1 MRDAFLAN
9 ESNYGG
15 IDPSCPIPW
24 EGASVMACTVQVV
37 RGLHAKMMIHAKS
50 CKGSNYA
57 WRARFVWSDLVDVK
71 KVQVIHSA
79 GPHLLDDAPVTLS
92 ESDGKKDVT
101 QTSAASRLSGWSLLA
116 LMTLRLCFHFAL

>member
-1 MRDAFLAN
+1 MACRDDHHGEQIKAMRDAFLAN

-57 WRARFVWSDLVDVK
+57 WRARFVWADLVDVK
-71 KVQVIHSA
+71 KVQVINWKYLLIYQDSSA
-79 GPHLLDDAPVTLS
+79 FT
-92 ESDGKKDVT
+92 
-101 QTSAASRLSGWSLLA
+101 
-116 LMTLRLCFHFAL
+116 